1 MSYQQIKDDPE
12 MLEFFQR
19 LPAMVQESIAQSGVA
34 FSNVQQ
40 MKSMVWDME
49 RFQQDGICKQ

>member
-34 FSNVQQ
+34 FGNVQQ